1 MVSNQRIIVRSV
13 DRLRRIVA
21 GLASCAMVACA
32 TAVRPSAAT
41 GEVLAEFEVETL
53 GIPDVRTFKVI
64 RATDSTLG
72 PRVREMLKRAR
83 FEPAVKNGVKVRQV
97 VQQPFVVSIRP

>member
-1 MVSNQRIIVRSV
+1 
-13 DRLRRIVA
+13 
-21 GLASCAMVACA
+21 MVACA

-72 PRVREMLKRAR
+72 PRVREMLKRAK
-83 FEPAVKNGVKVRQV
+83 FEPAVKDGVKLRQV
-97 VQQPFVVSIRP
+97 VQQPFVVALKL